1 VRLLQT
7 KAVYGLLLG
16 VTSALLWGCTKS
28 KEKVDT
34 DKSTVTIQIGLVP
47 SEEQKGKLL
56 AAKDLLFN
64 KLSARLME
72 AMSNGGPAS
81 AIEVCSQEAQQIARD
96 VSSESSTRIGRI
108 GVRLRNSKNAPPPWA
123 AKLVED
129 KTSEPQ
135 FVVLDNQIAAA
146 LLPIK
151 LQPQCLMCH
160 GPADQIG
167 DDVKQKLSVLY
178 PNNEATGFQEGE
190 LRGWFWVELL
200 ETKP

>member
-1 VRLLQT
+1 VGILQNKT
-7 KAVYGLLLG
+7 VCGLLLG
-16 VTSALLWGCTKS
+16 VTSAMLSGCTKS
-28 KEKVDT
+28 VVKEDSQ
-34 DKSTVTIQIGLVP
+34 KSTVAIQAGLTP
-47 SEEQKGKLL
+47 NAEQKVQLL
-56 AAKDLLFN
+56 AAKDLLFK

-81 AIEVCSQEAQQIARD
+81 AIEVCSQEAQQIAAD
-96 VSSESSTRIGRI
+96 VGRESSTRIGRI
-108 GVRLRNSKNAPPPWA
+108 GVRLRNSKNTPPPWA
-123 AKLVED
+123 VKLVDD
-129 KTSEPQ
+129 KIGEPQ

-160 GPADQIG
+160 GPVNQIG

-178 PNNEATGFQEGE
+178 PNDEATGFQDGE

>member
-1 VRLLQT
+1 MLQNKT
-7 KAVYGLLLG
+7 VYGLLLG
-16 VTSALLWGCTKS
+16 LASALLWGCTES
-28 KEKVDT
+28 NEKDDSQRT
-34 DKSTVTIQIGLVP
+34 TVAIQVGPVP

-81 AIEVCSQEAQQIARD
+81 AIEVCSQEAQKIAAD
-96 VSSESSTRIGRI
+96 VSSESSTRIGRT
-108 GVRLRNSKNAPPPWA
+108 GVRLRNSKNTPPSWA

-129 KTSEPQ
+129 KISEPQ

-160 GPADQIG
+160 GPVDQIG
-167 DDVKQKLSVLY
+167 DDVKQRLSVLY
-178 PNNEATGFQEGE
+178 PNDEATGFQEGE